1 MDETSLW
8 AWFLFRSG
16 LPTPR
21 AKTLLTEWAAQKLTL
36 MTALEGL
43 PARAADRGLTPDEAA
58 RLRPPAHLPAAH
70 ALRWNEPL
78 YPQRLQS
85 LPLKV
90 RPALLFYLGE
100 ASLLMRPMVYL
111 KPDTLSAENE
121 EALRELIS
129 LLLGE
134 YFLPA
139 AFHGTRQAELLL
151 AELADSEGELLLFA
165 RRGLA
170 DMPLMEQERALLAA
184 QRLLLTT
191 PLPPE
196 TPPNPAW
203 DPLLFQVAQS
213 AAATC
218 VTTTPPTTA
227 DPLSPPTLLLSAA
240 PGMALPA
247 HVHAV
252 ANAAEA
258 VQWLTE
264 GLNAD
269 SPPLASPSAWQGAT
283 EPAWDAAPLDA
294 APLGESLPPDPPLPP
309 AEALR
314 LLETRGNVPEVLRKR
329 LLGQSSR

>member
-8 AWFLFRSG
+8 AWFLFRGG
-16 LPTPR
+16 LPAQR
-21 AKTLLTEWAAQKLTL
+21 AKALLAEWAAQQLTL
-36 MTALEGL
+36 AAALEGL

-58 RLRPPAHLPAAH
+58 RLRPPASLPTVR
-70 ALRWNEPL
+70 ALRWNEAL
-78 YPQRLQS
+78 YPRRLHS

-100 ASLLMRPMVYL
+100 TSLLLRPIVYL
-111 KPDTLSAENE
+111 NPDILTPENE

-139 AFHGTRQAELLL
+139 AFYGTRQAELLL
-151 AELADSEGELLLFA
+151 EELAASEGDLLLFA

-170 DMPLMEQERALLAA
+170 ELSLTEFERTLLTA
-184 QRLLLTT
+184 QRLIIMT

-203 DPLLFQVAQS
+203 DAVLAQVAL
-213 AAATC
+213 ATAGYC
-218 VTTTPPTTA
+218 VTVTPPAAA
-227 DPLSPPTLLLSAA
+227 DPLLTPTVLLSSASRLT
-240 PGMALPA
+240 LPA
-247 HVHAV
+247 HVHAFSD
-252 ANAAEA
+252 AAEA

-264 GLNAD
+264 GLDAAL
-269 SPPLASPSAWQGAT
+269 PPSAPVAAQR
-283 EPAWDAAPLDA
+283 ESAWVDAPLDA
-294 APLGESLPPDPPLPP
+294 APLGESLPPEPLPP

-314 LLETRGNVPEVLRKR
+314 LLEARGQVPEVLRKR
-329 LLGQSSR
+329 LLGAASR